1 MVSLLSV
8 LAVETDNKP
17 GALQR
22 VAETLSRKNIN
33 LDNCS
38 GFVARDR
45 AILLVEVHEVE
56 PARSALEDAHF
67 RLLSQEALL
76 SL

>member
-22 VAETLSRKNIN
+22 VAETLASNSIN

-38 GFVARDR
+38 GFVVGDH

-56 PARSALEDAHF
+56 PARSALESRNF

-76 SL
+76 SQ